1 MNCLKFLL
9 LLFSINLH
17 NSLRFFK
24 ITNINRINIT
34 KLFMGCDYY
43 IEQNLCITYNDNSCY
58 YINLDKKRGYYSD
71 TDIYDDFIMNTTI
84 ENSNLTEMEKN
95 KQYHLT
101 PKTTPFTIYNNH
113 AFTNIDVS
121 NKYKS
126 MLEFEM
132 MHNDYNTWDDIKDIV
147 IVEERYQR
155 E

>member
-1 MNCLKFLL
+1 
-9 LLFSINLH
+9 
-17 NSLRFFK
+17 
-24 ITNINRINIT
+24 
-34 KLFMGCDYY
+34 MGCDYY

-84 ENSNLTEMEKN
+84 ENSNLTEREKN

-101 PKTTPFTIYNNH
+101 PKTEPFTIYNNH
-113 AFTNIDVS
+113 AFTSIDVS
-121 NKYKS
+121 NKYKA

-132 MHNDYNTWDDIKDIV
+132 RHHDYNAWDSIKDIT
-147 IVEERYQR
+147 IVEERYER